1 MCQAIRR
8 RGGPGSGDSRC
19 PTGKAAETATTRD
32 GERVG
37 PETGAGAIVGV
48 ATQATQ
54 QIIAFMAFGA
64 WFGVWSGEDWPVSWP
79 V

>member
-19 PTGKAAETATTRD
+19 PTGKAAGTAEMRD
-32 GERVG
+32 GDRVG
-37 PETGAGAIVGV
+37 PDIGAGFSVGV

-54 QIIAFMAFGA
+54 QLIAFMALGA
-64 WFGVWSGEDWPVSWP
+64 WFGV
-79 V
+79 

>member
-1 MCQAIRR
+1 MR
-8 RGGPGSGDSRC
+8 
-19 PTGKAAETATTRD
+19 E
-32 GERVG
+32 GEGTG
-37 PETGAGAIVGV
+37 PENGAGSSVGV

-54 QIIAFMAFGA
+54 QIIACMAFVA